1 MREPDPSLWLKI
13 QPPQTDRSAL
23 EEKSDDEVLPVHK
36 IKEHKPLRWLRVAA
50 AIALIFAG
58 SSAGIWFLSGGNN
71 VQDPLAQEL
80 YGEIMETEAYYTSM
94 VSKRYNELQ
103 PYLEADPGV
112 GALLRDDME
121 ELDQAYEELKEDL
134 KDDVSNPAVIEAMI
148 LNYSVKLEILED
160 LLYQLKEKETQ
171 DDEEDVSY
179 AL

>member
-13 QPPQTDRSAL
+13 QPPQADKLDTAG
-23 EEKSDDEVLPVHK
+23 SDSKDLPVHR
-36 IKEHKPLRWLRVAA
+36 IKANKPLRWLRVAA
-50 AIALIFAG
+50 AIAVIFAA

-80 YGEIMETEAYYTSM
+80 YNEIMETEAYYASM
-94 VSKRYNELQ
+94 VSARYNDLQ
-103 PYLEADPGV
+103 PYLDADPGI
-112 GALLRDDME
+112 GTFLRDDME

-160 LLYQLKEKETQ
+160 LLYQLKEKENK
-171 DDEEDVSY
+171 DDEKDVSY